1 MAAELICWREAV
13 LSKRADT
20 AQQAP
25 LEWGVGGHA
34 RGNGEELAPASARQ
48 LSERE
53 VARCCRM
60 RCVMKDTKVE
70 MHVLLTS
77 TDHHTTLPFSLRL
90 GATT

>member
-34 RGNGEELAPASARQ
+34 RGNGEELAPVSARQ
-48 LSERE
+48 LSELSDER
-53 VARCCRM
+53 R
-60 RCVMKDTKVE
+60 KSGK
-70 MHVLLTS
+70 MHVLSTS